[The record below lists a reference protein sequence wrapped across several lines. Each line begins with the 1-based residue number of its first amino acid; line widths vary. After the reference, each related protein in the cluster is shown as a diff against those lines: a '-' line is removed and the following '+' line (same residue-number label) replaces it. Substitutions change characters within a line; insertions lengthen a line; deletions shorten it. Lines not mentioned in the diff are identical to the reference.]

1 MIHKTITKE
10 QIDFIMEDLKKTIPL
25 RDRYNSESGVR
36 FFANITKRNNTYK
49 NMTDTMSPS
58 QSNLDSLGV
67 ALGLHRGC
75 SVPNS

>member
-36 FFANITKRNNTYK
+36 FFANITKKNNTYK
-49 NMTDTMSPS
+49 KHDRHHVTFTK
-58 QSNLDSLGV
+58 QSG
-67 ALGLHRGC
+67 
-75 SVPNS
+75 